1 MEINEHP
8 LWDTMNNLNFIKEY
22 LEENLIEDLPNSFWE
37 LLDKS
42 ITDVETVVKTESK
55 FNISE
60 AKCSCEPV
68 KTKDE
73 NGNISDVITRFGL
86 PDETEEK
93 VLRFLHLKGMIKT
106 KTYLF
111 STFDDIYN
119 EMCELRDWL
128 GRL

>member
-37 LLDKS
+37 LLDES

-73 NGNISDVITRFGL
+73 NGK
-86 PDETEEK
+86 E
-93 VLRFLHLKGMIKT
+93 
-106 KTYLF
+106 LF
-111 STFDDIYN
+111 VSPWCWKCNTWCNYI
-119 EMCELRDWL
+119 
-128 GRL
+128 

>member
-37 LLDKS
+37 LLDES

-73 NGNISDVITRFGL
+73 NGKGL
-86 PDETEEK
+86 FVRPWCWKCNTWCNY
-93 VLRFLHLKGMIKT
+93 I
-106 KTYLF
+106 
-111 STFDDIYN
+111 
-119 EMCELRDWL
+119 
-128 GRL
+128 

>member
-22 LEENLIEDLPNSFWE
+22 LEENLIEDLPNSFWELKKNLIEDLPNSFWE

-73 NGNISDVITRFGL
+73 NGKGL
-86 PDETEEK
+86 FVSPWCWKCNTWCNY
-93 VLRFLHLKGMIKT
+93 I
-106 KTYLF
+106 
-111 STFDDIYN
+111 
-119 EMCELRDWL
+119 
-128 GRL
+128 

>member
-22 LEENLIEDLPNSFWE
+22 LKENLIEEFPNSFWE
-37 LLDKS
+37 LLDES

-60 AKCSCEPV
+60 TKCSCEPV

-73 NGNISDVITRFGL
+73 NGKGL
-86 PDETEEK
+86 FVSPWCWKCNTWCNY
-93 VLRFLHLKGMIKT
+93 I
-106 KTYLF
+106 
-111 STFDDIYN
+111 
-119 EMCELRDWL
+119 
-128 GRL
+128 

>member
-37 LLDKS
+37 LLDES

-73 NGNISDVITRFGL
+73 NGKGL
-86 PDETEEK
+86 FVSPWCWKCNTWCNY
-93 VLRFLHLKGMIKT
+93 I
-106 KTYLF
+106 
-111 STFDDIYN
+111 
-119 EMCELRDWL
+119 
-128 GRL
+128 